1 MPNMTEEEV
10 DLAERLA
17 MSAGLIK
24 VWNGR
29 DWQDLRYLMKDLCAY
44 IRTLHAQLDALNERT
59 DLLLAEHERTLV
71 RLDEAH
77 AEVATL
83 GSLLRE
89 GT

>member
-1 MPNMTEEEV
+1 MTDDEI

-24 VWNGR
+24 VWNGNE
-29 DWQDLRYLMKDLCAY
+29 WQDLRYLMRDLCAY
-44 IRTLHAQLDALNERT
+44 IRTLHARVEALNERT
-59 DLLLAEHERTLV
+59 DLLLGEHERVLV
-71 RLDEAH
+71 QLDEAH